1 MQLEINSCF
10 DVRRGRGTSKKKRPA
25 KKRIIITHTHTRRE
39 SGEKSRR
46 KDYLP
51 DDKQYL
57 VTKNVPCVN
66 RANDLDNVKSSSD
79 VSTEDDWLITEEM
92 KHSVRDDDGEMQEIT
107 VGDDDDDNDEVVT
120 RNVVEEKE
128 EDDDDNGSDSD
139 DYLDME
145 TFEEDNLLDE
155 EDVGELDI
163 EKNKEEEV
171 DNIKLTRTYDVSI
184 TYDKYYQTP
193 RVFLFGYNESGQ
205 PLKTKEIY
213 QDIMADYVK
222 RTVTMEKHPHRA
234 GGELQAAIHPCR
246 HAAVMKSIIGHL
258 VEGGKIP
265 VVDQYLFIFL
275 KFIQSVVP
283 TINYDF
289 TFSIAAR

>member
-1 MQLEINSCF
+1 LLQVINSSF
-10 DVRRGRGTSKKKRPA
+10 DVRLGLGTYDRDDPTRSEKSH
-25 KKRIIITHTHTRRE
+25 THTHRE
-39 SGEKSRR
+39 SGDKSRR

-57 VTKNVPCVN
+57 VTRNVPCVS
-66 RANDLDNVKSSSD
+66 RANDLDNVKSSSGD

-92 KHSVRDDDGEMQEIT
+92 KSSAPTEEDELKEIT
-107 VGDDDDDNDEVVT
+107 IGDEEEDHVITSAERDNVE
-120 RNVVEEKE
+120 EEKE
-128 EDDDDNGSDSD
+128 DENSGSDSD

-155 EDVGELDI
+155 DDVGELQQEEDS
-163 EKNKEEEV
+163 KKEDEEI

-193 RVFLFGYNESGQ
+193 RVFLFGYNETGQ

-222 RTVTMEKHPHRA
+222 RTWLCSSA
-234 GGELQAAIHPCR
+234 
-246 HAAVMKSIIGHL
+246 
-258 VEGGKIP
+258 
-265 VVDQYLFIFL
+265 
-275 KFIQSVVP
+275 
-283 TINYDF
+283 
-289 TFSIAAR
+289 